1 MFGEAYECYRGG
13 PFGAVHMTHVYMDRG
28 VPVPLT
34 GRFLWR
40 PWDVCCWRVLFLTR
54 ARMLHQ
60 TKFSTTVWG
69 RSFRSSQSLLRSAPS
84 SLFIIPKTVVG
95 ASNLAVAGGLEHS
108 ILGMEISSRDCLF
121 RARPHLHHPRKTSL
135 FYFDPFWEGGFA
147 TILAT
152 GSLSNNVYAFAFS
165 SKPL

>member
-1 MFGEAYECYRGG
+1 MLQRRPFRGCPHDPCLHG
-13 PFGAVHMTHVYMDRG
+13 QGRPGSPDWQ
-28 VPVPLT
+28 VPLT
-34 GRFLWR
+34 SLGCL
-40 PWDVCCWRVLFLTR
+40 CCWRVRFLTR

-60 TKFSTTVWG
+60 TKFSMTVWG
-69 RSFRSSQSLLRSAPS
+69 RSFRSSQSLLRRAPS

-95 ASNLAVAGGLEHS
+95 ASNLALAGGLEHS

-121 RARPHLHHPRKTSL
+121 RARPHLHHPKKTSL

-165 SKPL
+165 PKPL